1 MRVETY
7 LLGCVCL
14 LLFGCST
21 TMMSVERPVSDG
33 YLKILELSDDGIVDQ
48 KTTPLLKLPV
58 AVAGKSDIV
67 ARNQRIY
74 IGTYKTVC
82 IIKRSEEGGMEVASV
97 LEIPGYDVALALHPV
112 KEIIYIVNSEGV
124 WVVDVADVE
133 QPRLVEHLLL
143 MEEMEKIRP
152 APPIRKPIGT
162 DVACE
167 DGKLAVTIQGDG
179 ESPTL
184 SPAGTILVFDL
195 SIPHSP
201 RLEKILGSLSGAAA
215 VAMGI
220 FKHQIF
226 AVGDKI
232 VEYQDFKPI
241 KFEGRIWLRGPRKG
255 VVDVV
260 YVPGDVVDIEFIFG
274 PRDIVQNPEKLRE
287 IVNQYRR
294 ANSLER
300 QRLQTLTPLDHGI
313 VYIATENAVAD
324 ARTDFKSIRWGPNNK
339 NHYTSDRF
347 NHIYGMAVRGY
358 KQVYLAAGTEGI
370 YYLKQH
376 PLGWPLRTHARY
388 EDLPSPAIDVYVRDD
403 RLYILCGELKL
414 KNVQHNDRFGSKQ

>member
-1 MRVETY
+1 MRVEIY
-7 LLGCVCL
+7 LLGFVCL
-14 LLFGCST
+14 LLFGCRT
-21 TMMSVERPVSDG
+21 TMMSVERPVAGG
-33 YLKILELSDDGIVDQ
+33 YLKILELSDDGIVEQ
-48 KTTPLLKLPV
+48 KTTQLLKLPT

-74 IGTYKTVC
+74 VGTYKSLCV
-82 IIKRSEEGGMEVASV
+82 IKQSKEGRMEVASV
-97 LEIPGYDVALALHPV
+97 LEILGYDIALALHPV
-112 KEIIYIVNSEGV
+112 EEIIYIVNSEGV
-124 WVVDVADVE
+124 WVVDVADIN
-133 QPRLVEHLLL
+133 QPQMVEHLLL
-143 MEEMEKIRP
+143 MEEMETIHP
-152 APPIRKPIGT
+152 NPPIRKPIGT

-195 SIPHSP
+195 SNP
-201 RLEKILGSLSGAAA
+201 RRPQLEKILGSLSGAAA

-232 VEYQDFKPI
+232 VEYQDFKP
-241 KFEGRIWLRGPRKG
+241 KKNEGRIWLRGPRKG
-255 VVDVV
+255 AMDAV

-274 PRDIVQNPEKLRE
+274 PRTLVQNPEKHRE
-287 IVNQYRR
+287 IVNQYRH
-294 ANSLER
+294 ASALER

-324 ARTDFKSIRWGPNNK
+324 VLTEFKSIRWGPNNK

-347 NHIYGMAVRGY
+347 NHIHGMAARGY

-376 PLGWPLRTHARY
+376 PRGWPLRTYARY

-403 RLYILCGELKL
+403 RLYILCGELHL
-414 KNVQHNDRFGSKQ
+414 KNVQHNERFGSKQ